1 MTTLDLYGNSIGVD
15 GAKAIAEALK
25 VNTVLTKLYL
35 FNNSIGVDG
44 AKAIAEAL
52 KVNTVLTILSL
63 GGNSIGDD
71 GAKAIAEAFKVN
83 TVLTTLNLSS
93 NSIGVHG
100 AKAIAEALKVNTVLT
115 TLHLLSNS
123 IGDDLLND
131 FNKLIDANKNR
142 KPTVANTTQPTS
154 STTTTNAAHPSS
166 PTTPI
171 EKARSLLKKMLADP
185 MCLLSESESI
195 ALLTL
200 CVSDG
205 AENAKK
211 IADKDAVIVIGNTG
225 AGKSTFVNYLLGCDM
240 IEKNPKELGITGLQ
254 KVVVV
259 RSKLEGGQCDEVM
272 PIGHDKMSKTFMPH
286 IAADLGNPAQA
297 YCDCPGFLDNRGAEI
312 NIANAVNIKRAL
324 QEAKCVKVLI
334 LINYFS
340 LLADRGRGL
349 REMLE
354 ICIKLFGCTANL
366 ERFKDALL
374 LGVTQAPKDG
384 DLKALKEWLIE
395 DTPEVM
401 KVLSKRL
408 FLYDPLDRGGSDFWK
423 QEKCAIEIAA
433 LKGIPESQSCKMFQ
447 TVLTADDEQK
457 LLEIV
462 EKQSNTLQKELD
474 CGAHGKAGSC
484 WQVLQKLR
492 VIDNICVERMLNS
505 IQLRLRNFITEHV
518 ALFKGYVVNY
528 QFEKAKEHLHELRHM
543 GSHFDKADLELD
555 LHALESQYTLWQK
568 KQATELDR
576 ERCYRED
583 LERYAADTKEL
594 LRVNETQ
601 KQEMESRLTLHLLE
615 HAQETSNLHN
625 MMKCR
630 EADYDKQFA
639 KLQEESTVALLK
651 QKEMQLLNQALS
663 AEEQAK
669 FQEQLQRS
677 YDEKLAAT
685 EAEKA
690 LFLSKFKPILQQHEG
705 KMQKIGKLKGLFQ
718 KVTLPVVFNVLAS
731 KFFQMFSG

>member
-1 MTTLDLYGNSIGVD
+1 V
-15 GAKAIAEALK
+15 
-25 VNTVLTKLYL
+25 
-35 FNNSIGVDG
+35 
-44 AKAIAEAL
+44 
-52 KVNTVLTILSL
+52 
-63 GGNSIGDD
+63 
-71 GAKAIAEAFKVN
+71 
-83 TVLTTLNLSS
+83 
-93 NSIGVHG
+93 
-100 AKAIAEALKVNTVLT
+100 
-115 TLHLLSNS
+115 
-123 IGDDLLND
+123 
-131 FNKLIDANKNR
+131 ID
-142 KPTVANTTQPTS
+142 P
-154 STTTTNAAHPSS
+154 
-166 PTTPI
+166 
-171 EKARSLLKKMLADP
+171 EKLADP
-185 MCLLSESESI
+185 TKVLSESESI
-195 ALLTL
+195 ALLAW
-200 CVSDG
+200 CVSDRVD
-205 AENAKK
+205 NATK
-211 IADKDAVIVIGNTG
+211 IAGKDAVVIVIGNTG

-349 REMLE
+349 MEMLE
-354 ICIKLFGCTANL
+354 ICIKLFGSTANL

-384 DLKALKEWLIE
+384 DLQTLKEWLLE

-447 TVLTADDEQK
+447 TVLTANDEQK

-474 CGAHGKAGSC
+474 CGAHGKASSC

-528 QFEKAKEHLHELRHM
+528 QFEKAKEHLHELRNM

-568 KQATELDR
+568 KTG
-576 ERCYRED
+576 Y
-583 LERYAADTKEL
+583 
-594 LRVNETQ
+594 
-601 KQEMESRLTLHLLE
+601 
-615 HAQETSNLHN
+615 
-625 MMKCR
+625 
-630 EADYDKQFA
+630 
-639 KLQEESTVALLK
+639 
-651 QKEMQLLNQALS
+651 
-663 AEEQAK
+663 
-669 FQEQLQRS
+669 
-677 YDEKLAAT
+677 
-685 EAEKA
+685 
-690 LFLSKFKPILQQHEG
+690 
-705 KMQKIGKLKGLFQ
+705 
-718 KVTLPVVFNVLAS
+718 
-731 KFFQMFSG
+731 